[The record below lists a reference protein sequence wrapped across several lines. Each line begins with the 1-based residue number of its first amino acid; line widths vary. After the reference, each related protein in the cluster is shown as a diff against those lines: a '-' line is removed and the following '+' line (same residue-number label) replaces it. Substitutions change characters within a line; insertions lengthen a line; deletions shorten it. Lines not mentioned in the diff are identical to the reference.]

1 MPVGGE
7 DSARGFYDG
16 VLGIPEV
23 SKPFPQNTRGGVW
36 FETSEIRIHLGIEQE
51 FRPAR
56 KAHPAILVS
65 DLKSL
70 SERIQAAGI
79 AIKAGEPL
87 EGYEHFYV
95 NDPFDNRIEF
105 LQAI

>member
-1 MPVGGE
+1 VP
-7 DSARGFYDG
+7 
-16 VLGIPEV
+16 
-23 SKPFPQNTRGGVW
+23 KPFPQNTRGGVW
-36 FETSEIRIHLGIEQE
+36 FETGDIRIHLGIEQD

-70 SERIQAAGI
+70 SDRFHAAGI
-79 AIKAGEPL
+79 AITTGEPL
-87 EGYEHFYV
+87 EGYEHIYA
-95 NDPFDNRIEF
+95 NDPFDNRLEF